1 MLIFIARRLLQAIP
15 ILFAVTILV
24 FLLVRLM
31 PGDIS
36 DLLAPPNAPPEVRAQ
51 IAAIYGLDRPIW
63 VQYIDW
69 ITQLLQGNFGTQM
82 GSGRPIA
89 PELLAAMSNTLK
101 ITLFGALLGFAA
113 GIALGALAA
122 FGNNRWPDTMFSL
135 VAIGGVSVPH
145 YWLAMLLVTFLSVQ
159 LNWLPAQGMGPSGL
173 PITWAQWR
181 FMLMP
186 VATLSLIPM
195 GVVGR
200 ITRAAVLAVLS
211 QEFVGALRMKGLLR
225 PRIIL
230 HFARNAAPSVL
241 AVMGLQFGYLLG
253 GSILVETVFNW
264 PGTGQL
270 LNRAIFSRDLT
281 TIQGTL
287 LVLAFLF
294 VLVNLAVDVCQ
305 GLLDPRMRR

>member
-1 MLIFIARRLLQAIP
+1 MFVARRLLQALP
-15 ILFAVTILV
+15 ILFCVTVLV
-24 FLLVRLM
+24 FLLVRMM

-63 VQYIDW
+63 VQYLDW
-69 ITQLLQGNFGTQM
+69 LGQMLGGNFGTQM
-82 GSGRPIA
+82 GSGRPVA
-89 PELLAAMSNTLK
+89 GELFAAISNTLK
-101 ITLFGALLGFAA
+101 ITLAGAVIGFAAGALLG
-113 GIALGALAA
+113 GLAA
-122 FGNNRWPDTMFSL
+122 IFNGRWPDTLFSMI
-135 VAIGGVSVPH
+135 AITGVSVPH
-145 YWLAMLLVTFLSVQ
+145 YWLAMLMVGLLSVQ
-159 LNWLPAQGMGPSGL
+159 LDWLPAQGMGPPGL
-173 PITWAQWR
+173 PLSWVQWQ

-200 ITRAAVLAVLS
+200 IARAAVLAVLS
-211 QEFVGALRMKGLLR
+211 QEFVTALGAKGLLR
-225 PRIIL
+225 GRIMI
-230 HFARNAAPSVL
+230 HVAKNAAPPVI

-294 VLVNLAVDVCQ
+294 VLVNLAVDMCQ
-305 GLLDPRMRR
+305 ALVDPRMRR

>member
-1 MLIFIARRLLQAIP
+1 MGVFIARRLLHAVP
-15 ILFAVTILV
+15 ILFCVTVLV

-31 PGDIS
+31 PGDIA

-51 IAAIYGLDRPIW
+51 IAAIYGLDRPVW
-63 VQYIDW
+63 VQYVAW
-69 ITQLLQGNFGTQM
+69 MGQLLGGNFGTQM
-82 GSGRPIA
+82 GSGRPVA
-89 PELLAAMSNTLK
+89 AELFAAITNTLT
-101 ITLFGALLGFAA
+101 ITLFGAAA
-113 GIALGALAA
+113 GFSLGVLFGALAA
-122 FGNNRWPDTMFSL
+122 VGRGRWPDTLFSL
-135 VAIGGVSVPH
+135 VAIFGVSVPH
-145 YWLAMLLVTFLSVQ
+145 YWLAMLMVTLLSVQ
-159 LNWLPAQGMGPSGL
+159 LNWLPAQGMGPLGL
-173 PITWAQWR
+173 PVSWEQWQY
-181 FMLMP
+181 MVMP

-200 ITRAAVLAVLS
+200 ITRAAVLGVLS
-211 QEFVGALRMKGLLR
+211 QEFVGALGAKGLLR
-225 PRIIL
+225 PRIAL
-230 HFARNAAPSVL
+230 HVARNAAPPVL

-294 VLVNLAVDVCQ
+294 VLVNLAVDVVQ
-305 GLLDPRMRR
+305 GLIDPRMRR